1 MSVVGRKFGQVEVG
15 AEMSSATAIPCPGT
29 QDRAAHSGV
38 QGVDRLVMVV
48 GTTLSN
54 WAQEHA
60 DRKAMAR
67 RSTPLSALSAH
78 EQAQLHREASALR
91 DEAYSARSLYHVI
104 G

>member
-1 MSVVGRKFGQVEVG
+1 
-15 AEMSSATAIPCPGT
+15 
-29 QDRAAHSGV
+29 
-38 QGVDRLVMVV
+38 MVV

-67 RSTPLSALSAH
+67 QSTPLGALSDH
-78 EQAQLHREASALR
+78 ERVQLYREATALR
-91 DEAYSARSLYHVI
+91 DGAYSARTQYHVI

>member
-1 MSVVGRKFGQVEVG
+1 MSVVARKFGPVEVG
-15 AEMSSATAIPCPGT
+15 AEMSSATAIPCPAT
-29 QDRAAHSGV
+29 QERAAHSGV

-60 DRKAMAR
+60 DRKVMAR
-67 RSTPLSALSAH
+67 RATPLGGLSDH
-78 EQAQLHREASALR
+78 EQAQLHQEASALR
-91 DEAYSARSLYHVI
+91 DRAYAARSLYHVI